1 MRLFSLFCILILNEN
16 MAWTRYS
23 PDWKSL
29 DTRPLPI
36 WYDEA
41 KVGIFIHWGVFSVP
55 SYQSEWFW
63 WDWQGTQ
70 PVQNVVDFMNK
81 NYPPDFTYADFGKEL
96 TAEFFDPYE
105 WADIFNAS
113 GAKYVV
119 LTSKHHEGYCLWP
132 SANSWNWNSKDLGPH
147 RDLVG
152 KLKDNK
158 LNEFTFF

>member
-1 MRLFSLFCILILNEN
+1 

-132 SANSWNWNSKDLGPH
+132 SANSWNWNSQDLGPH